1 MTNLT
6 KLITQQKHVVRI
18 VSNKGRFEHTTE
30 LFKSQKIL
38 NIFTLNICDV
48 LFLCVK

>member
-1 MTNLT
+1 MN
-6 KLITQQKHVVRI
+6 KQKHAI
-18 VSNKGRFEHTTE
+18 DIIKNEGRFEHTTE
-30 LFKSQKIL
+30 FFKSQKIL